1 MTRSAPPLSSIS
13 PGWIALHGN
22 QSESLAQAVIAWLQA
37 HPLDPLEEEIVLVQS
52 NGVAEWFKMEL
63 ARQAGVCAATRV
75 ELPGRF
81 LWRTYRQVLGAQAV
95 PRVSP
100 LDKRPMAWRLM
111 RLLPGLLAD
120 AGMQDAFAP
129 VRGYWQDGHV
139 DHGRALQ
146 LATRLAD
153 LLDQYQNYRADW
165 LQAWAQG
172 QDVLIDPLGIPQ
184 PVSPDQRW
192 QPLLWRALLDDLAP
206 EERAV
211 LRPGLHGQVIERLR
225 AGPEAL
231 AGRVARR
238 VVVFGMSHLPGAMLD
253 ALEALAAHTQ
263 VVLAVPNPCRYHWG
277 DIVEGRELLRH
288 IQKRR
293 HGPRPG
299 GVDLSAIAMED
310 MHQHAHPLL
319 AAWGRQARDFIRELD
334 ARDTAEPL
342 GTPSPLVRIDLFDE
356 GDSGPGTLLLTQ
368 LQRHIRDLV
377 PQAEAQA
384 SAQPL
389 APDDRSL
396 VFHLAHSPVRE
407 LEVLHDQLLDC
418 LAERRPGQAPLQP
431 RDIVVMVPDIEA
443 MAPAIRAVF
452 GQYPRGD
459 ARHIPFDIAD
469 LSAQAS
475 SPLVTALEW
484 LLRLPAQR
492 CRLSELVDLLA
503 VPAVAARFGL
513 AAEQLPRLGQWMQG
527 AGIRWGLNSAQRKGL
542 DLDTCGEQNSAW
554 FGLQRMLLGY
564 AAGTGAET
572 GAEGQGGDGIA
583 PYAEIGGLDAE
594 LAGALAHLLQ
604 TLIALWGQATEAVSP
619 TTWAARGRAWLDA
632 LFLPQDALDRG
643 VLAAMRAALA
653 TWLDACDRAGFD
665 QPLALA
671 AFRSAWLEALEPPLL
686 ERRFRAGGVTFCTLM
701 PMRAIPFE
709 AVCLLGMNDGD
720 YPRRSPRSDF
730 DLMGERGQYRPG
742 DRARHHDD
750 RQLML
755 EALLSARRLLYVS
768 WTGRHV
774 RDNSELPPS
783 VLVAQLRDHLAA
795 VWGAQAVQDRSTAHP
810 LQPFS
815 RRYFEGAAAQG
826 RPLSTHAREWRAV
839 HAPHRPDEHPLGV
852 AAERLAFDVASAPPL
867 TLARLE
873 SFLRNPVK
881 VFFKERLGVAWPE
894 ADALVADTE
903 AFVIAGLD
911 RYQLL
916 KEQLQPWPPAA
927 EMAPM
932 ADASPLCAQVDAR
945 LARLRRAG
953 SLPLQGFGLR
963 VEDELRTTLH
973 AMASA
978 WQQAGQE
985 FSRPAPRLLVEL
997 VTDGLVLRDALAPLW
1012 GHGETTAWLELVP
1025 SKLLHAENKKKV
1037 LSTDKLLAAWLRA
1050 LAASAMGLAL
1060 HQRLV
1065 GQDAVLRIDP
1075 LPPGAQFE
1083 SQATLQRLLATWNG
1097 GQQAPLPLPLKTAL
1111 AAAQAQEN
1119 AKEEATPA
1127 DLCDPDSDANATAQK
1142 AYEGGDYSIGFPEV
1156 QDPSLA
1162 RVFPD
1167 FEALLAAGTPVGP
1180 GGDGAVPAF
1189 HGLAQALY
1197 RPMLAWAKT
1206 QVEFTPHSTE
1216 PHAAHEGEPA

>member
-1 MTRSAPPLSSIS
+1 M
-13 PGWIALHGN
+13 
-22 QSESLAQAVIAWLQA
+22 
-37 HPLDPLEEEIVLVQS
+37 
-52 NGVAEWFKMEL
+52 
-63 ARQAGVCAATRV
+63 
-75 ELPGRF
+75 
-81 LWRTYRQVLGAQAV
+81 
-95 PRVSP
+95 
-100 LDKRPMAWRLM
+100 
-111 RLLPGLLAD
+111 
-120 AGMQDAFAP
+120 
-129 VRGYWQDGHV
+129 
-139 DHGRALQ
+139 
-146 LATRLAD
+146 
-153 LLDQYQNYRADW
+153 
-165 LQAWAQG
+165 
-172 QDVLIDPLGIPQ
+172 
-184 PVSPDQRW
+184 
-192 QPLLWRALLDDLAP
+192 
-206 EERAV
+206 
-211 LRPGLHGQVIERLR
+211 
-225 AGPEAL
+225 
-231 AGRVARR
+231 
-238 VVVFGMSHLPGAMLD
+238 
-253 ALEALAAHTQ
+253 
-263 VVLAVPNPCRYHWG
+263 
-277 DIVEGRELLRH
+277 
-288 IQKRR
+288 
-293 HGPRPG
+293 
-299 GVDLSAIAMED
+299 
-310 MHQHAHPLL
+310 
-319 AAWGRQARDFIRELD
+319 
-334 ARDTAEPL
+334 
-342 GTPSPLVRIDLFDE
+342 
-356 GDSGPGTLLLTQ
+356 
-368 LQRHIRDLV
+368 

-384 SAQPL
+384 RALPL
-389 APDDRSL
+389 APNDRSL

-407 LEVLHDQLLDC
+407 LEVLHDQLLDR
-418 LAERRPGQAPLQP
+418 LAERRPEQAPLQP

-503 VPAVAARFGL
+503 VPAVAARFGI
-513 AAEQLPRLGQWMQG
+513 APEQLPRLGQWMEG
-527 AGIRWGLNSAQRKGL
+527 AGIRWGLNGAQRKGL

-564 AAGTGAET
+564 AAGAGP
-572 GAEGQGGDGIA
+572 EGQGGDGIA
-583 PYAEIGGLDAE
+583 PYAEVGGLDAE
-594 LAGALAHLLQ
+594 LAGGLAHLLQ
-604 TLIALWGQATEAVSP
+604 TLLALWGQADEAAP
-619 TTWAARGRAWLDA
+619 PATWAARGHAWLDA

-653 TWLDACDRAGFD
+653 TWLDACEQAGFD

-709 AVCLLGMNDGD
+709 VVCLLGMNDGD

-730 DLMGERGQYRPG
+730 DLMGQPGHYRPG
-742 DRARHHDD
+742 DRARQHDD

-795 VWGAQAVQDRSTAHP
+795 VWGEDVVKARTTAHP

-815 RRYFEGAAAQG
+815 RRYFEEAPAQPEGAAAQG
-826 RPLSTHAREWRAV
+826 QPLSTHAREWRVV
-839 HAPHRPDEHPLGV
+839 HAPHRQDDRPHGV

-881 VFFKERLGVAWPE
+881 VFFRERLGVVWPE
-894 ADALVADTE
+894 AEALVADTE
-903 AFVIAGLD
+903 AFAIDGLN
-911 RYQLL
+911 RHGLL
-916 KEQLQPWPPAA
+916 KEQLRHWPPAA
-927 EMAPM
+927 EVAKT
-932 ADASPLCAQVDAR
+932 ADVSALCAQVDAR
-945 LARLRRAG
+945 LVHLRRAG
-953 SLPLQGFGLR
+953 RLPLRSLGQR
-963 VEDELRTTLH
+963 VEDELRATLH
-973 AMASA
+973 AMAGA
-978 WQQAGQE
+978 WWQAGRE
-985 FSRPAPRLLVEL
+985 FPRLAPRLLVEWA
-997 VTDGLVLRDALAPLW
+997 TDGLVLRDALAPLW
-1012 GHGETTAWLELVP
+1012 DNGEATAWLALVP
-1025 SKLLHAENKKKV
+1025 SKLLSKDQPRA
-1037 LSTDKLLAAWLRA
+1037 DKLLAAWLRA
-1050 LAASAMGLAL
+1050 LVASAMGRAL

-1065 GQDAVLRIDP
+1065 GQDAVLRISP
-1075 LPPGAQFE
+1075 LPPEAQAD
-1083 SQATLQRLLATWNG
+1083 SQATLRRLLATWNG

-1111 AAAQAQEN
+1111 AAVQAQEN

-1197 RPMLAWAKT
+1197 RPMLEWAKT

>member
-1 MTRSAPPLSSIS
+1 MPAFPLFLTDDEVPLTRSPPSAAPIS

-22 QSESLAQAVIAWLQA
+22 QSELLADAVMSWLQA
-37 HPLDPLEEEIVLVQS
+37 HPLGPLEEEIVLVQS

-111 RLLPGLLAD
+111 RLLPGLLENAET
-120 AGMQDAFAP
+120 QEAFAP
-129 VRGYWQDGHV
+129 VRGYLQRDGA
-139 DHGRALQ
+139 DRALQ

-153 LLDQYQNYRADW
+153 LFDQYQNYRADW

-172 QDVLIDPLGIPQ
+172 RAVLIDANQLET
-184 PVSPDQRW
+184 PVPEDQRW

-206 EERAV
+206 EEHAV
-211 LRPGLHGQVIERLR
+211 LRPGLHRQVIERLQ
-225 AGPEAL
+225 AGPGAL

-238 VVVFGMSHLPGAMLD
+238 VVVFGMSHLPGATLD
-253 ALEALAAHTQ
+253 TLEALAAHTQ
-263 VVLAVPNPCRYHWG
+263 VVLAVPNPCRYHWC
-277 DIVEGRELLRH
+277 DIVEGRELLRQ
-288 IQKRR
+288 IQRRR

-299 GVDLSAIAMED
+299 GMDLSAIAMED

-319 AAWGRQARDFIRELD
+319 AAWGRQGRDFIRQLD
-334 ARDTAEPL
+334 ARDNAEQLRTQYPQL
-342 GTPSPLVRIDLFDE
+342 RIDLFDE
-356 GDSGPGTLLLTQ
+356 GDSGSDTPLLTQ

-389 APDDRSL
+389 APEDRSI

-407 LEVLHDQLLDC
+407 LEVLHDQLLDR

-503 VPAVAARFGL
+503 VPAVTARFGI
-513 AAEQLPRLGQWMQG
+513 APEQLPRLGQWMEG
-527 AGIRWGLNSAQRKGL
+527 AGIRWGLNEAQRQGL
-542 DLDTCGEQNSAW
+542 NLDTCGEQNSAW

-564 AAGTGAET
+564 AAGTW
-572 GAEGQGGDGIA
+572 AEGQGDDTIA
-583 PYAEIGGLDAE
+583 PYAEVGGLEAE
-594 LAGALAHLLQ
+594 LAGGLAHLLQ
-604 TLIALWGQATEAVSP
+604 TLLAVWTQADEAAPPATWG
-619 TTWAARGRAWLDA
+619 ARGRAWLDA
-632 LFLPQDALDRG
+632 LFLPQDELDRG

-653 TWLDACDRAGFD
+653 TWQDACDRASFD

-686 ERRFRAGGVTFCTLM
+686 ERRFRAGGITFCTLM

-709 AVCLLGMNDGD
+709 VVCLLGMNDGD

-730 DLMGERGQYRPG
+730 DLMGARGQYRPG
-742 DRARHHDD
+742 DRARQHDD

-783 VLVAQLRDHLAA
+783 VLLAQLRDHLAA
-795 VWGAQAVQDRSTAHP
+795 VWGSASVAERTTVHP

-815 RRYFEGAAAQG
+815 RRYFEVPESDA
-826 RPLSTHAREWRAV
+826 PSLSTHAREWRAV
-839 HAPHRPDEHPLGV
+839 HAPHRPDDGAHCTGTEHLP
-852 AAERLAFDVASAPPL
+852 FDAASAPPL
-867 TLARLE
+867 SLGRLE
-873 SFLRNPVK
+873 RFLRNPVRAFFEDRLK
-881 VFFKERLGVAWPE
+881 VRWEE
-894 ADALVADTE
+894 AEALVADTE
-903 AFVIAGLD
+903 AFAIDGLD
-911 RYQLL
+911 RFQLL
-916 KEQLQPWPPAA
+916 QDQLRPWPPAA
-927 EMAPM
+927 EV
-932 ADASPLCAQVDAR
+932 ADASELCAQVDAE

-953 SLPLQGFGLR
+953 SLPMRGLGQR
-963 VEDELRTTLH
+963 AEDELRATLH
-973 AMASA
+973 AMAGA
-978 WQQAGQE
+978 WQQAGQD
-985 FSRPAPRLLVEL
+985 FPDPAPHLPVEL
-997 VTDGLVLRDALAPLW
+997 AWDGLVLRDALAQLYRQRQ
-1012 GHGETTAWLELVP
+1012 GEDTAWLALVP
-1025 SKLLHAENKKKV
+1025 SKLLSKDQPR
-1037 LSTDKLLAAWLRA
+1037 TDKLLAAWLRA
-1050 LAASAMGLAL
+1050 LAASAMRLAL

-1065 GQDAVLRIDP
+1065 GQDGVLRIAP
-1075 LPPGAQFE
+1075 LPPEEQAQ
-1083 SQATLQRLLATWNG
+1083 SQETLQRLIAAWRE
-1097 GQQAPLPLPLKTAL
+1097 GQQRPLPLPLNTAL
-1111 AAAQAQEN
+1111 AAAQI
-1119 AKEEATPA
+1119 KDEASVA
-1127 DLCDPDSDANATAQK
+1127 DLADPDADVNAAAKRQ
-1142 AYEGGDYSIGFPEV
+1142 YEGDDYGNGFPDGA
-1156 QDPSLA
+1156 DPSLA

-1167 FEALLAAGTPVGP
+1167 FEALLAPMNDT
-1180 GGDGAVPAF
+1180 GAPLF
-1189 HGLAQALY
+1189 HALAQDLY
-1197 RPMLAWAKT
+1197 RPFLDWVAS
-1206 QVEFTPHSTE
+1206 QVQAMPHSA
-1216 PHAAHEGEPA
+1216 PHPTASQAAHEGAPA